1 MQRVKLAVNGTL
13 MRGLKLNPNLINAG
27 ATFAREAKT
36 EPCYRI
42 WSIEDVHP
50 AMKKVASGGIAVPLE
65 VWDVPVEGIAA
76 ILLQEPPGLCIG
88 LVQLDDGEVT
98 LGVLGEDFLIA
109 SRGKEITAHGGWR
122 AYIASPDYQGESQC
136 RPGVKE

>member
-27 ATFAREAKT
+27 AVFDREAKT

-42 WSIEDVHP
+42 WSIEDAHP
-50 AMKKVASGGIAVPLE
+50 AMKKVAAGGIAVPLE
-65 VWDVPVEGIAA
+65 VWNVPAEGIAA

-88 LVQLDDGEVT
+88 LVTLDDGEVT
-98 LGVLGEDFLIA
+98 LGVLGEDFLIE
-109 SRGKEITAHGGWR
+109 SKGKEITAYAGWR
-122 AYIASPDYQGESQC
+122 AYVASPEYKGE
-136 RPGVKE
+136 